1 MGQLVKV
8 LDTKG
13 THMVNI
19 SREGPLVS
27 QGERILVYHPHLQ
40 INKKNSKVEA
50 DHTFQKMNSW
60 N

>member
-19 SREGPLVS
+19 RTEGLLCPRVNTHCVPPPP
-27 QGERILVYHPHLQ
+27 Q
-40 INKKNSKVEA
+40 NKQE
-50 DHTFQKMNSW
+50 FQSGG
-60 N
+60 

>member
-8 LDTKG
+8 LDTNG
-13 THMVNI
+13 THVVNI

-27 QGERILVYHPHLQ
+27 QGERTLVYHPHLQ
-40 INKKNSKVEA
+40 INKDSKVEA
-50 DHTFQKMNSW
+50 DHTFQKMNIW

>member
-19 SREGPLVS
+19 RREGTLVP
-27 QGERILVYHPHLQ
+27 QGERTLVYHPHLQ
-40 INKKNSKVEA
+40 INKKNFKVEA
-50 DHTFQKMNSW
+50 DIHFRR
-60 N
+60 